1 MTNTINFMVGGEAG
15 QGVQTIGYLLTKS
28 LARYGYQVFS
38 DQDYE
43 SRVRGGHNFF
53 RVRASQS
60 PVNAIN
66 ENIDILI
73 AFNLETIALHRHE
86 VVTAGIIIYDSE
98 LIQNLQGSN
107 LLNIPA
113 ERLVLE
119 ATGGKQTANTVLL
132 AAALAIC
139 GYEFASFANLLEEFF
154 GKESA
159 EKNIKAADSAYK
171 YVEARS
177 IKKSQYRLKPIGNT
191 NRMILNGNE
200 AMALGAIAAGC
211 KFMAAYPMT
220 PVTPIMEYMAA
231 KSKEFNMVVVPA
243 EDEIAAINM
252 VVGAGYAGIRAM
264 TATSGGGFC
273 LMVEGLGLAGMT
285 ETPIVVIEGQRP
297 GPTIGLPTR
306 QEQSDLQFVLHASH
320 GEFPRMV
327 LAPSTV
333 EECFWSVEKA
343 FNLADKY
350 QLPVIVMTDHHLATS
365 YNTVERFDLT
375 RTNIDRGSINTS
387 NMGEYQRHLFT
398 ENGISPRAFPGKS
411 TALVV
416 TDSDEHDENGH
427 LTEDPAI
434 RTRMTNKRLGKMAL
448 AQEDIQSP
456 KLYGPEQ
463 PDMILVGWGSTF
475 GAIRE
480 AVDILN
486 NRGKKIAHLHFHE
499 IWPFPKDTV
508 KEILADCPEVF
519 VVESNATGQLA
530 QLIRQETCIQVNS
543 NILRYDGRPMIPSD
557 VIMALHEEVK

>member
-15 QGVQTIGYLLTKS
+15 QGVQSIGYLLTKS
-28 LARYGYQVFS
+28 LARYGYHVFS

-53 RVRASQS
+53 RIRVSQS
-60 PVNAIN
+60 PVSAVS
-66 ENIDILI
+66 EKIDILV

-86 VVTAGIIIYDSE
+86 VVPTGIIIYDEE
-98 LIQNLQGSN
+98 LIQNLQDNN
-107 LLNIPA
+107 LLSIPA
-113 ERLVLE
+113 DRLAQE
-119 ATGGKQTANTVLL
+119 ATGGKQATNTVLL

-139 GYEFASFANLLEEFF
+139 GYEFKSFVNILEEFF
-154 GKESA
+154 GKEST
-159 EKNIKAADSAYK
+159 EKNIKAADAAYK

-177 IKKSQYRLKPIGNT
+177 IKKSQYRLQRIGNT
-191 NRMILNGNE
+191 SRMVLNGNE
-200 AMALGAIAAGC
+200 AMSLGALAAGC

-231 KSKEFNMVVVPA
+231 KSRDFDIVVVPA

-297 GPTIGLPTR
+297 GPAIGLPTR
-306 QEQSDLQFVLHASH
+306 QEQGDLQFVLHASQ
-320 GEFPRMV
+320 GEFPRIV
-327 LAPSTV
+327 LAPSTI
-333 EECFWSVEKA
+333 EECFWTLEKA

-375 RTNIDRGSINTS
+375 RTTIDRGLLNTAKT
-387 NMGEYQRHLFT
+387 NAYQRYLFT

-411 TALVV
+411 AALVV

-427 LTEDPAI
+427 LTEDPVT
-434 RTRMTNKRLGKMAL
+434 RTRMTNKRLGKLAL
-448 AQEDIQSP
+448 TQDDVEPP

-463 PDMILVGWGSTF
+463 PDTILVGWGSTF
-475 GAIRE
+475 GAIHE
-480 AVDILN
+480 AVTTLN
-486 NRGKKIAHLHFHE
+486 DRGKKIAHLHFRG
-499 IWPFPKDTV
+499 IWPFPKNIV
-508 KEILADCPEVF
+508 KDILADNLEIF

-530 QLIRQETCIQVNS
+530 QLIRQETCIPVNN
-543 NILRYDGRPMIPSD
+543 NILRYDGRPFTPADIITA
-557 VIMALHEEVK
+557 VEQEAK